1 MECVNTSGKRKT
13 AIARAVVKEGTGKV
27 TVNKIPIELYTPELA
42 RIKIKEPLELA
53 SDKAANV
60 DISVNVQGG
69 GVMGQA
75 AAIRTATSMCFL
87 TIILLLFYFF
97 AKRSRISPRSFS
109 SLLGSGAGAG
119 SSSFFLLS
127 LFMPLIIKKIQKAM
141 MRKSMMF

>member
-75 AAIRTATSMCFL
+75 AAIRTAIARGL
-87 TIILLLFYFF
+87 VDFYKDEELEAMFK
-97 AKRSRISPRSFS
+97 AYDRT
-109 SLLGSGAGAG
+109 
-119 SSSFFLLS
+119 
-127 LFMPLIIKKIQKAM
+127 LIINDDR
-141 MRKSMMF
+141 RKLPKNPLGP